1 MIQVIV
7 FYSIKKD
14 CTAQF
19 EDVFGK
25 IAPLVLKEEG
35 CIQYELF
42 VSPYETSRFCLV
54 EKWMSQAVLDKHLAT
69 KHLAEFRI
77 QTGQWFDQKPAIEI
91 KTIENE
97 RYL

>member
-7 FYSIKKD
+7 FYSLKKD
-14 CTAQF
+14 CTEQF
-19 EDVFGK
+19 ADVFGK
-25 IAPLVLKEEG
+25 IAPQVLNEEG
-35 CIQYELF
+35 CLQYELF
-42 VSPYETSRFCLV
+42 VSPYESTRFCLV
-54 EKWMSQAVLDKHLAT
+54 ERWMSQAALDNHLAT

-77 QTGQWFDQKPAIEI
+77 QTGPWFDQKPAIQI